1 MKKTLC
7 ILVSVFAIC
16 TICNAQLISSKQ
28 ITRERPHA
36 IWMEIGGLLGSDKY
50 TGDVSGTLSNA
61 GFKISFRWT
70 KRYSDYF
77 AMDYINLGLG
87 PRFHSGEIT
96 NSNGK
101 HWTPDVDGTLSL
113 CLGPRGFFPL
123 NYKNS
128 LFVNYNAGIA
138 FISFCG
144 NGGTLAFHQEASFGI
159 EFHKRL
165 ALSLFY
171 ENTPKAKNMKYDGY
185 TFSASQGQ
193 LGLRFGFSF

>member
-1 MKKTLC
+1 MKKLLC
-7 ILVSVFAIC
+7 ILVSVFAIG

-28 ITRERPHA
+28 ITKERPHA
-36 IWMEIGGLLGSDKY
+36 IWMEISGLIGSDKY
-50 TGDVSGTLSNA
+50 TGDVSGTISNA
-61 GFKISFRWT
+61 GFKIGLRWT

-77 AMDYINLGLG
+77 AMDYINLGIG
-87 PRFHSGEIT
+87 PRFHSGEI
-96 NSNGK
+96 SVNGK
-101 HWTPDVDGTLSL
+101 QSQPDGDGTLSL
-113 CLGPRGFFPL
+113 CLGPRVYYPL

-128 LFVNYNAGIA
+128 LFVNYNAGVAYIT
-138 FISFCG
+138 FWG
-144 NGGTLAFHQEASFGI
+144 YEKLAFHHEASFGI

-171 ENTPKAKNMKYDGY
+171 ENTPKVNNIKENTKN

>member
-1 MKKTLC
+1 MKKLLC
-7 ILVSVFAIC
+7 ILVSVFAIG

-28 ITRERPHA
+28 ITKERPHA
-36 IWMEIGGLLGSDKY
+36 IWMEISGLIGSDKY
-50 TGDVSGTLSNA
+50 TGYASGTIPNA

-77 AMDYINLGLG
+77 AMDYINLGIG
-87 PRFHSGEIT
+87 PRFHTSGSI
-96 NSNGK
+96 SVDGRQI
-101 HWTPDVDGTLSL
+101 HPDVDGTISL

-128 LFVNYNAGIA
+128 LFVNYNAGVA
-138 FISFCG
+138 YISFWGCDK
-144 NGGTLAFHQEASFGI
+144 LAFHQEANFGI
-159 EFHKRL
+159 EFHKRI

-171 ENTPKAKNMKYDGY
+171 ENTPKVNSSEGKN

>member
-1 MKKTLC
+1 MKKLLC
-7 ILVSVFAIC
+7 ILVSVFAIG

-28 ITRERPHA
+28 ITKERPHA
-36 IWMEIGGLLGSDKY
+36 IWMEISGLIGSDKY
-50 TGDVSGTLSNA
+50 TGDASGTISNA

-77 AMDYINLGLG
+77 AMDYINLGIG
-87 PRFHSGEIT
+87 PRFHTSGSISYYKK
-96 NSNGK
+96 SN
-101 HWTPDVDGTLSL
+101 PDVDGTLSL
-113 CLGPRGFFPL
+113 CLGPRVFFPL
-123 NYKNS
+123 NSRNS

-138 FISFCG
+138 YITFWG
-144 NGGTLAFHQEASFGI
+144 YEKLAFHQEANFGI

-171 ENTPKAKNMKYDGY
+171 ENTPKVNIIDGKN